1 MTEKC
6 KKDNKVT
13 ICLRKVI
20 NVKSQHTALLC
31 YNPRCVTEEQEKAI
45 ATKST
50 IPDQPRCT
58 KLKVDIDR
66 FYSG

>member
-6 KKDNKVT
+6 KKDNKVN

-20 NVKSQHTALLC
+20 NVQSQHTALLC
-31 YNPRCVTEEQEKAI
+31 YNPRCVTEEWKKDI

-50 IPDQPRCT
+50 QPDQPRCT
-58 KLKVDIDR
+58 KLKVDIER